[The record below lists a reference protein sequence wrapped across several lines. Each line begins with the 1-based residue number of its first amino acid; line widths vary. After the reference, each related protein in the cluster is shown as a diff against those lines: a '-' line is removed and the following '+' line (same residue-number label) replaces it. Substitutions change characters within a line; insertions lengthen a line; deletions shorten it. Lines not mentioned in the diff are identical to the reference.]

1 VARATC
7 GGGDAR
13 GSDARGARGKS
24 GGRWKVRK
32 VKPRAEAAPRKG
44 NEGDAF
50 VDELLDRGN
59 PTRIRFSREP
69 FRESAAG
76 VCCQGSN
83 LESRV
88 HFFRPRF
95 LSLSLRTAARP
106 KKTGIEPATYEYFF
120 RPRFL
125 SLSLRIPRRGRVFGD
140 RAKRLKNRGLKNIFA
155 EPEIPGSIPGTVPVG
170 QESNSQPSGAKNVFF
185 RPRFLSLSL
194 RIPRAPGFGQESN
207 SQPFGVALVSASLGR
222 RFLSLQHHDLEN
234 VSPRKHEARV

>member
-1 VARATC
+1 MLTERTEGIGSRGEFLEREDARRGWLGRRAAEVTRVARTLA
-7 GGGDAR
+7 AR
-13 GSDARGARGKS
+13 GERP

-95 LSLSLRTAARP
+95 LSLSPVYRSA
-106 KKTGIEPATYEYFF
+106 
-120 RPRFL
+120 
-125 SLSLRIPRRGRVFGD
+125 
-140 RAKRLKNRGLKNIFA
+140 
-155 EPEIPGSIPGTVPVG
+155 PVG
-170 QESNSQPSGAKNVFF
+170 QESNSQPSGKMFF
-185 RPRFLSLSL
+185 LD
-194 RIPRAPGFGQESN
+194 PGS
-207 SQPFGVALVSASLGR
+207 
-222 RFLSLQHHDLEN
+222 
-234 VSPRKHEARV
+234 